1 MFSVK
6 GAHTFFMPVD
16 TAFDVSVHV
25 SGQDNDN
32 LYNRGISRNVGSSI
46 QTYQSKQVQ
55 HAHNLSGEISV
66 RCGTKTCRLVC
77 SDFSECGKSLSTP
90 V

>member
-55 HAHNLSGEISV
+55 PDGLY
-66 RCGTKTCRLVC
+66 LVP
-77 SDFSECGKSLSTP
+77 SKDTYL
-90 V
+90 